1 MIKFYAYYSFGGYKD
16 LYLGNNEDSVVSRY
30 YLPLLPVYE
39 NDESMA
45 EKVKGWR
52 ELPPIINLAESTTDN
67 YPQGARVMMSYAGY
81 KIQLR
86 RIDGK
91 SVFAIRDVEGAKD
104 AYGRSCP
111 FVMMLVA
118 DTANEYILLRKTA
131 SYFYENMKDVEAFI
145 STLFIYDYSV
155 NGLRF
160 DLHKFND
167 ELNRISMEQED
178 NIDENS
184 YNRDVDFYIVPDNIR
199 FADAFSEQGI
209 TKYNVAFAS
218 DVSNTKAYKYTP
230 VTVQSTMYGSM
241 IYPDHESSIIRKEV
255 KANMSSERE
264 ESLLVEIKKLYQEIS
279 DQQSELDAKIK
290 TLRGLIKDLAKII
303 QDK

>member
-16 LYLGNNEDSVVSRY
+16 LYLGNSEDFVVSRY

-45 EKVKGWR
+45 EKVKEWR
-52 ELPPIINLAESTTDN
+52 KLPVIINLAESTTDN
-67 YPQGARVMMSYAGY
+67 YPQGARIMMSHAGY

-91 SVFAIRDVEGAKD
+91 FVFAIRDVEGAKD

-145 STLFIYDYSV
+145 STLFVYDYSV

-160 DLHKFND
+160 DLHRFND
-167 ELNRISMEQED
+167 ELNRIGIEQED

-184 YNRDVDFYIVPDNIR
+184 YNREVDFYIVPDNIR

-209 TKYNVAFAS
+209 TKYDVAFAS

-230 VTVQSTMYGSM
+230 VTVQSPMYGSM
-241 IYPDHESSIIRKEV
+241 IYHDYESSVIRKEA

-279 DQQSELDAKIK
+279 DQQSELDANIK

>member
-67 YPQGARVMMSYAGY
+67 YPQGARVMMSHAGY

-91 SVFAIRDVEGAKD
+91 SVFAIRDVEGTKD

-241 IYPDHESSIIRKEV
+241 IYPESSIIRKEV

>member
-39 NDESMA
+39 NNESMA

-67 YPQGARVMMSYAGY
+67 YPQGARVMMSHAGY

-91 SVFAIRDVEGAKD
+91 SVFAIRDVEGTKD

-241 IYPDHESSIIRKEV
+241 IYPESSIIRKEV